1 MTRSIRLCAA
11 CVLISAS
18 ASVALGGENWPNWRG
33 PNHNGAAADEK
44 GLPASWS
51 ATENVVWRTPI
62 PETSGSTPIIWGDRI
77 FLSGSDARGQ
87 KSVAICLDAATGKIL
102 WRKDL
107 GKDGDVR
114 RRNNMT
120 SPSPVTDG
128 QRVVFLTGRGQL
140 TAFNFEGKQLW
151 TRTVLAQGGLPSIM
165 WGYSSSPLMHGGKI
179 YVQVLQN
186 HNGRRYSYMPGG
198 RAKVDSYLMAVN
210 PADGKI
216 LWTQRRM
223 TDALDESQESYT
235 TPVPRTTTGGEEI
248 LVMGADYVTGHDAET
263 GKELWRWKG
272 YNPDK
277 SAVYRIVPSPVACAG
292 LVVVCASKRAPVY
305 AFRPGGGKK
314 NPSLAWKLGDDCS
327 SDVCTPLVYQG
338 RLYVLNG
345 EKKVLNCIDP
355 AAGKVQWTASLGGN
369 IFRASPTG
377 ADGKIYCMDVQGRV
391 TVLQA
396 GDRRKGLA
404 QFDLKEGPSFSTIVA
419 VDGRLYVRTAKT
431 LTCVAAGGKSE

>member
-11 CVLISAS
+11 CVLISVS
-18 ASVALGGENWPNWRG
+18 ASVALAGRNWPNWRG
-33 PNHNGAAADEK
+33 PDHNGAADEK
-44 GLPASWS
+44 NLPASWS
-51 ATENVVWRTPI
+51 ATKNIVWRTSI

-77 FLSGSDARGQ
+77 FLSGSDAKAR
-87 KSVAICLDAATGKIL
+87 KSVAICLDTATGKVL

-107 GKDGDVR
+107 GKDADVR

-120 SPSPVTDG
+120 SASPVTDG
-128 QRVVFLTGRGQL
+128 ERVVFLTGRGQL
-140 TAFNFEGKQLW
+140 TAFDFEGKQLW
-151 TRTVLAQGGLPSIM
+151 TRSIIAQGGLPSIM
-165 WGYSSSPLMHGGKI
+165 WGYSSSPLMHGGKV

-186 HNGRRYSYMPGG
+186 HNGRRYSYMLGG
-198 RAKVDSYLMAVN
+198 RSQVDSYLMAVN
-210 PADGKI
+210 PADGKT
-216 LWTQRRM
+216 LWAQRRM
-223 TDALDESQESYT
+223 TDARDESQESYA
-235 TPVPRTTTGGEEI
+235 TPVPRTTKDGEEI

-272 YNPDK
+272 YNTSM
-277 SAVYRIVPSPVACAG
+277 SAVYRIVPSPVACGG
-292 LVVVCASKRAPVY
+292 LVVICAPKKEPVY
-305 AFRPGGGKK
+305 AFRPGGKM
-314 NPSLAWKLGDDCS
+314 AWKLGDDCS

-355 AAGKVQWTASLGGN
+355 AAGKVKWTASLGGN

-391 TVLQA
+391 SVLQA
-396 GDRRKGLA
+396 GDQRKGLA

-419 VDGRLYVRTAKT
+419 VDGKLYVRTAKA
-431 LTCVAAGGKSE
+431 LTCVAAGGKGG